1 MRDTLTTDYR
11 QFLSFMRFVVGRFL
25 HDNCRQNAMVLTYT
39 TLFAV
44 VPVMTV
50 TFAILSAIPSLQHV
64 SADIQ
69 NFVFSHFIP
78 STGMEVQAKLQEFSQ
93 QARGL
98 TVVGIGM
105 LFVTALMMLVTIE
118 KSFNQIWR
126 VREARKG
133 VVSFLRY
140 WAVLSLGPL
149 LLGAGFAISS
159 YLASMRLLS
168 DAASVVGGVI
178 PGLQILPFITTSLAF
193 TLLYVTVPNCKVPL
207 RAGIAGGLMAAALFE
222 LAKTG
227 FGIFVGQFSS
237 YTLVYGAFA
246 AFPVF
251 LIWIYLSWM
260 IILFGVEVTRGLAVF
275 RHTSMVNRHPVLAL
289 MDVLQLFWRKQQH
302 GASVS
307 DVEAMSILGKQEVE
321 IWFDFVDILQR
332 ERMIHRTDTGSYVL
346 TRNLEHIDFADFY
359 RSLPWPLPRPADLD
373 RLHVDDHWVT
383 VLRPAL
389 LRVHEAM
396 ERELHVS
403 LASIVADEVVSD
415 VVPEAVSEVVLEA
428 PCAATDTASAV
439 TTLLAADDKRK
450 NA

>member
-1 MRDTLTTDYR
+1 MRDTLTADYR
-11 QFLSFMRFVVGRFL
+11 QIASFARFVVRRFL
-25 HDNCRQNAMVLTYT
+25 ADNCRQNAMVLTYT

-69 NFVFSHFIP
+69 SFIFSHFIP
-78 STGMEVQAKLQEFSQ
+78 STGMEVQAKLQEFSE

-98 TVVGIGM
+98 TVIGVGM
-105 LFVTALMMLVTIE
+105 LFVTAIMLLVTIE
-118 KSFNQIWR
+118 KSFNQIWK

-133 VVSFLRY
+133 IVSFLRY

-159 YLASMRLLS
+159 YLTSLRLFS
-168 DAASVVGGVI
+168 EAATAVDGVI
-178 PGLQILPFITTSLAF
+178 PGLRILPFITTGMAF
-193 TLLYVTVPNCKVPL
+193 SLLYIAVPNCKVPL
-207 RAGIAGGLMAAALFE
+207 RAGLAGGMFAALLFE
-222 LAKTG
+222 AAKG
-227 FGIFVGQFSS
+227 AFALFVTQFSS

-251 LIWIYLSWM
+251 LIWMYLSWL

-275 RHTSMVNRHPVLAL
+275 RHSAMVSRHPVLAL
-289 MDVLQLFWRKQQH
+289 LDVLQLFWRKQQH

-307 DVEAMSILGKQEVE
+307 DVEAMAILGKQEVE
-321 IWFDFVDILQR
+321 IWFDFVDLLTQ
-332 ERMIHRTDTGSYVL
+332 ERIIHRTDTGSYVL

-359 RSLPWPLPRPADLD
+359 RGLPWPLPTPADLD
-373 RLHVDDHWVT
+373 RLHADDHWVKT
-383 VLRPAL
+383 LRPAL

-396 ERELHVS
+396 ERELRIP
-403 LASIVADEVVSD
+403 LATIVADEMPAD
-415 VVPEAVSEVVLEA
+415 ADCDA
-428 PCAATDTASAV
+428 DAAGSAV
-439 TTLLAADDKRK
+439 VALPAADDKRK